1 MGLLKDKRVS
11 QNKLP
16 ADGRI
21 KYVYNDYHRRIT
33 NPGYSSRNLNGNPF
47 HWLIG
52 FLNYFNSSF
61 FEI

>member
-47 HWLIG
+47 H
-52 FLNYFNSSF
+52 
-61 FEI
+61 